1 MRNAL
6 VRHMRKAIAGL
17 FCGLFL
23 WSGANAAVT
32 FEIQSGG
39 YSLGTGYGCAS
50 DTSLLCVTFSYL
62 LGAPAPFVLANNG
75 DSTSVG
81 FGSVQLNEADG
92 PGASTQI
99 DSDEMDNLGV
109 TAFLNFLNPFSGQVQ
124 SVAAIGAITG
134 PLADSAVDYSIT
146 FASVAQPFGN
156 GGSFTVDF
164 GNLSFTQNGV
174 ALPHGVTITLTAM
187 PTERLAVTSIPE
199 PATLAL
205 IGLGLAGLGLAR
217 RKSH

>member
-1 MRNAL
+1 MRIAF

-23 WSGANAAVT
+23 WGSANAAVT
-32 FEIQSGG
+32 FDIESGG
-39 YSLGTGYGCAS
+39 YSLGAGYGCAD
-50 DTSLLCVTFSYL
+50 DTSLLCVNFNYL
-62 LGAPAPFVLANNG
+62 LGAPAPFVLTNNG
-75 DSTSVG
+75 DSTSLG

-99 DSDEMDNLGV
+99 DGGEMDDLGV

-124 SVAAIGAITG
+124 SVAAIGVVTG
-134 PLADSAVDYSIT
+134 PLTDSGVDYSIT
-146 FASVAQPFGN
+146 FAPVAQAFGN

-164 GNLSFTQNGV
+164 GDLSFAQNGV
-174 ALPHGVTITLTAM
+174 TSPHGVTIALTAM
-187 PTERLAVTSIPE
+187 PTDRLGVNSIPE

-205 IGLGLAGLGLAR
+205 IGLGLAGLGFSR
-217 RKSH
+217 RKR